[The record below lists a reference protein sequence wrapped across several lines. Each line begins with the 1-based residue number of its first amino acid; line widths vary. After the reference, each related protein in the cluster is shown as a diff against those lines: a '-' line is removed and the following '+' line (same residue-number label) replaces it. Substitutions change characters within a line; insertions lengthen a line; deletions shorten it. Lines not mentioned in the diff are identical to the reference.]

1 VSQRFFSGSAA
12 RSGLVLLLASMSAQV
27 FATPA
32 APATAA
38 GLTTEGERS
47 GFVSTGRY
55 DELQPLIE
63 RFAQTYP
70 QAVRLE
76 KFGVSPEGRPML
88 AMVVS
93 RTGVLS
99 ADEVRRRDVPVLLVQ
114 GGIHS
119 GEIEGKDAGFIAL
132 RQMLEGQ
139 VAPHVLDK
147 VVIVF
152 VPVYNVDGH
161 ERFRAW
167 NRPNQNGP
175 AQMGQRATAQNLNL
189 NRDYIKADAPETRAM
204 LALVNRWDPIVTL
217 DIHTTDGAK
226 FQHDASLQMEPLHE
240 GDPGLMRL
248 GHRISDGLLA
258 QLRKQGSRPLSFYPS
273 LLEYDDPASGFADNV
288 YSPRFSTGYFQLR
301 NRYSILLETHS
312 WKTYAQRVEIS
323 RNTIVD
329 LASMAA
335 RDGTGWLQQA
345 QAADQRASSGDP
357 LRVPLDFKATE
368 KFRTIDFLGYAYT
381 RTPSDVSGG
390 LWTRYDDSKPQ
401 VWKVPLYDEVVP
413 TVSADA
419 PGGGYIVPAAYAAEV
434 AALLDVHGVHYERLE
449 AARPGAAVDLFRAT
463 AAELAA
469 RTFESRQRVTVTGQW
484 ARASRDVPVGSLYVP
499 VAQPKARL
507 VVTLFEPL
515 GPDSLL
521 AWGMFNSSFQQ
532 QEYMEAYVA
541 EAVAREQLRDPE
553 LAKAFQQRVAD
564 DAAFAASPQQR
575 LAFFAKRHDSA
586 EQALNLYP
594 VYRVGK

>member
-1 VSQRFFSGSAA
+1 MSQRCFFGNALRA
-12 RSGLVLLLASMSAQV
+12 CLVLLPASVSAQV
-27 FATPA
+27 PA
-32 APATAA
+32 APAAA

-47 GFVSTGRY
+47 GWVRTGRY

-63 RFAQTYP
+63 RFVQAYP
-70 QAVRLE
+70 QAVRME
-76 KFGVSPEGRPML
+76 QFGVSPEGRPML

-93 RTGVLS
+93 RTGVLG
-99 ADEVRRRDVPVLLVQ
+99 ADQARRKDVPVLLVQ

-119 GEIEGKDAGFIAL
+119 GEIEGKDAGFMAL
-132 RQMLEGQ
+132 RQMLDGK
-139 VAPHVLDK
+139 AARGVLDK

-152 VPVYNVDGH
+152 VPIYNVDGH
-161 ERFRAW
+161 ERFGAW

-204 LALVNRWDPIVTL
+204 LGLVNRWDPIVTL
-217 DIHTTDGAK
+217 DIHATDGAK

-240 GDPGLMRL
+240 GDATLMRT
-248 GHRISDGLLA
+248 GRKISDGLLA
-258 QLRKQGSRPLSFYPS
+258 QLRRQGSRPLPFYPS
-273 LLEYDDPASGFADNV
+273 LRSDDDPASGFADNV

-301 NRYSILLETHS
+301 NRYGMLLETHS
-312 WKTYAQRVEIS
+312 WKTYAQRVEIA

-335 RDGTGWLQQA
+335 RDGASWLQQA
-345 QAADQRASSGDP
+345 QAADRLASSGAP
-357 LRVPLDFKATE
+357 LAVPLDFKATE

-381 RTPSDVSGG
+381 RTPSEVSGG

-401 VWKVPLYDEVVP
+401 VWKVPLYDQVMP
-413 TVSADA
+413 SVSADA
-419 PGGGYIVPAAYAAEV
+419 PGGGYIVPAAYAAGI
-434 AALLDVHGVHYERLE
+434 AALLDAHGVRYQRL
-449 AARPGAAVDLFRAT
+449 ATARADAPVEVFRAAT
-463 AAELAA
+463 AELAA
-469 RTFESRQRVTVTGQW
+469 RTFESRQRVAVTGQW
-484 ARASRDVPVGSLYVP
+484 ARQSREVPVGSLYVP

-553 LAKAFQQRVAD
+553 VAD
-564 DAAFAASPQQR
+564 AFRRRLASDAAFAASPAQR
-575 LAFFAKRHDSA
+575 LAFFARRHASA

-594 VYRVGK
+594 VYRIAK

>member
-1 VSQRFFSGSAA
+1 MSLPALAAAASA
-12 RSGLVLLLASMSAQV
+12 S
-27 FATPA
+27 
-32 APATAA
+32 A

-47 GFVSTGRY
+47 GFIRTGRY

-63 RFAQTYP
+63 RFAQAYP

-76 KFGVSPEGRPML
+76 TFGVSPEGRPLL

-99 ADEVRRRDVPVLLVQ
+99 ADQARRKDVPVLLVQ

-132 RQMLEGQ
+132 REMLEGK
-139 VAPHVLDK
+139 VAPKVLDQ

-189 NRDYIKADAPETRAM
+189 NRDYIKVDAPETRAM
-204 LALVNRWDPIVTL
+204 LDLVNRWDPIVTL
-217 DIHTTDGAK
+217 DIHATDGAK
-226 FQHDASLQMEPLHE
+226 FQHDASIQMEPLHE
-240 GDPGLMRL
+240 GDAGLMQL
-248 GHRISDGLLA
+248 GQKISDGLLG
-258 QLRKQGSRPLSFYPS
+258 QLRKQGSTPLPFYPS
-273 LLEYDDPASGFADNV
+273 LLKNDDPTSGFADNV
-288 YSPRFSTGYFQLR
+288 YLPRFSTGYFQLR

-312 WKTYAQRVEIS
+312 WKTYAQRVEIA
-323 RNTIVD
+323 RNTIID

-335 RDGTGWLQQA
+335 RDGARWLQQA
-345 QAADQRASSGDP
+345 QAADQLASSGAP
-357 LRVPLDFKATE
+357 LTVPLDFKATE
-368 KFRTIDFLGYAYT
+368 TFRTIDFLGYAYT
-381 RTPSDVSGG
+381 RTSSDVSGG
-390 LWTRYDDSKPQ
+390 LWTQYDDSKPQ
-401 VWKVPLYDEVVP
+401 VWKVPLYDKVVP

-419 PGGGYIVPAAYAAEV
+419 PGAGYIVPAAYAAKV
-434 AALLDVHGVHYERLE
+434 ADLLDAHGVRYERLE
-449 AARPGAAVDLFRAT
+449 AARPGAPVEVFHAAT
-463 AAELAA
+463 VELAA
-469 RTFESRQRVTVTGQW
+469 KTFESRQRATVTGQW
-484 ARASRDVPVGSLYVP
+484 AGESRDVAVGSLYVP
-499 VAQPKARL
+499 IAQPKARL

-553 LAKAFQQRVAD
+553 MAKAFQARLAS
-564 DAAFAASPQQR
+564 DAAFAASPAQR
-575 LAFFAKRHDSA
+575 LAFFARRHASA
-586 EQALNLYP
+586 EPALNLYP
-594 VYRVGK
+594 VYRIAR

>member
-1 VSQRFFSGSAA
+1 MTQRRFFGSAV
-12 RSGLVLLLASMSAQV
+12 RSCLALLLASISPQV

-32 APATAA
+32 TPAAA
-38 GLTTEGERS
+38 VGLTTEGERS
-47 GFVSTGRY
+47 GFVRTGRY
-55 DELQPLIE
+55 DELRPLIA
-63 RFAQTYP
+63 RFVQAYP
-70 QAVRLE
+70 QAVRME
-76 KFGVSPEGRPML
+76 EFGVSPEGRPML

-99 ADEVRRRDVPVLLVQ
+99 ADDARRKDVPVLLVQ

-132 RQMLEGQ
+132 RQMLDGKT
-139 VAPHVLDK
+139 ARGVLDK

-152 VPVYNVDGH
+152 VPIYNVDGH

-204 LALVNRWDPIVTL
+204 LDLVNRWDPIVTL
-217 DIHTTDGAK
+217 DIHATDGAK

-240 GDPGLMRL
+240 GDPTLMRT
-248 GHRISDGLLA
+248 GKQISDGLLA
-258 QLRKQGSRPLSFYPS
+258 QLRKQGSKPLPFYPS
-273 LLEYDDPASGFADNV
+273 LLKNDDPASGFADNV

-335 RDGTGWLQQA
+335 RDGATWLRQA
-345 QAADQRASSGDP
+345 QAADQLASSGAP
-357 LRVPLDFKATE
+357 LTVPLDFKATE

-381 RTPSDVSGG
+381 QTPSDVSGG
-390 LWTRYDDSKPQ
+390 LWTQYDDSKPQ

-413 TVSADA
+413 SVSADA
-419 PGGGYIVPAAYAAEV
+419 PSGGYIVPAAYAGSV
-434 AALLDVHGVHYERLE
+434 AALLDAHGVRYERLD
-449 AARPGAAVDLFRAT
+449 AARPDAVVDVFRAT
-463 AAELAA
+463 TAELAA
-469 RTFESRQRVTVTGQW
+469 KTFESRQRVTVTGQW
-484 ARASRDVPVGSLYVP
+484 AHESRDVPVGSLYVP

-541 EAVAREQLRDPE
+541 EAVAREQLGDPE
-553 LAKAFQQRVAD
+553 VAEAFRQRVAS
-564 DAAFAASPQQR
+564 DADFAASPRQR

-594 VYRVGK
+594 VYRVAR